1 MPTTN
6 PTVSGLS
13 RSKRIVF
20 TVVLIPVSVI
30 LSLWAADTVI
40 YKVGRYQTAKY
51 PDYPQAVRQKGM
63 GPGGLL
69 KEGFEDHVHDGYGK
83 SVRWKNNAQGFR
95 NDRNYTDQPAPRC
108 SADIISR
115 RFFCNQLPGRL
126 KMLAD

>member
-1 MPTTN
+1 MSTN
-6 PTVSGLS
+6 NPSITGLS
-13 RSKRIVF
+13 RKKRFAF
-20 TVVLIPVSVI
+20 TVVLITVSVI

-83 SVRWKNNAQGFR
+83 SVRWKNNANQFAGK
-95 NDRNYTDQPAPRC
+95 TMPR
-108 SADIISR
+108 AFGMIEILQNNR
-115 RFFCNQLPGRL
+115 HPVFCGYYL
-126 KMLAD
+126 